1 MLVHI
6 LELLKSMLGSETMMD
21 SMINKPFKQ
30 HLKEQLIKVSAEI
43 QDMLSKF
50 DCNDD
55 CILSEFEQIQNKLST
70 LQKTAALFYLN
81 NYLSPYTSSYQE
93 ISTAIQH
100 FSDLR
105 QGALIAVERTDSLE
119 PYLHSG
125 IPIGGYVSSALLETI
140 FYPGGRLHDGAVLI
154 KEDTI
159 ISAANVLPV
168 SKQDSGGKKLGTRH
182 RAAIGLSELTDA
194 LVLVVSEETGR
205 ASFALAGKLYPI
217 NA

>member
-1 MLVHI
+1 MQPVLN
-6 LELLKSMLGSETMMD
+6 ET
-21 SMINKPFKQ
+21 IKQ
-30 HLKEQLIKVSAEI
+30 HLKTHLLKVSNEI

-50 DCNDD
+50 DCNDN
-55 CILSEFEQIQNKLST
+55 CILSELELIQSEFSS
-70 LQKTAALFYLN
+70 LQKKAALFYLN
-81 NYLSPYTSSYQE
+81 NYLSPFTDSYQD

-105 QGALIAVERTDSLE
+105 QGALIAVERNDSLE

-125 IPIGGYVSSALLETI
+125 IPIGGFVSSALLESI

-217 NA
+217 NAGVFN